1 MFVFF
6 SRMKKQKISHC
17 RSSSLSGLGT
27 STSIKQGGITQVVHG
42 HKPKQFYWW
51 VELWLCNSIF
61 TATAKDLSN
70 TNADNQDKC
79 NCSNELES
87 CLPTTFCSTEDMISR
102 FENCLKTGC
111 CPHVVPLEHNDA
123 SRTVSGFYWRCQ
135 TTNSPIRAWNIYES
149 SPFSRK
155 KFLSLCSIVKTT
167 EWNGLIKIDNWS

>member
-123 SRTVSGFYWRCQ
+123 SRTVSGFYWIHLAIILNKF
-135 TTNSPIRAWNIYES
+135 TLFKELI
-149 SPFSRK
+149 PFFLMSRTK
-155 KFLSLCSIVKTT
+155 SNMNWFTVD
-167 EWNGLIKIDNWS
+167 NG